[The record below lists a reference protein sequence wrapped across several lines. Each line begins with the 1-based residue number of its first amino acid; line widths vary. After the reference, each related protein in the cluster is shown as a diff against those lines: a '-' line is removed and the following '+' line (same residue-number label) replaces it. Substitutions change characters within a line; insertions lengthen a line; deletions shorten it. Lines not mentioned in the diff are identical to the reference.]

1 MAIFPVSHGSFAADA
16 PARNLRAVNLS
27 DTGTLTGIAAESP
40 ALWLFVSDT
49 GDISVVAEND
59 TGEQVI
65 TIARPTQLPVR
76 AKRVRAT
83 GTTVAKVVAAF

>member
-1 MAIFPVSHGSFAADA
+1 MAIIPAMHGTFAADS

-40 ALWLFVSDT
+40 ALWLFVGDT
-49 GDISVVAEND
+49 GDITVLAEND
-59 TGEQVI
+59 TGEQTI

-76 AKRVRAT
+76 AKRVLAT
-83 GTTVAKVVAAF
+83 GTSVTKVVAAF